1 MKEKN
6 IQKLDIDDMTESLL
20 NKDENLGSNEKIE
33 KSGETKKNEK
43 KEDSIDNNEEK
54 IDDSNFGFKYD
65 PYKESNIISR
75 LFFLWSFYILR
86 LSRKK
91 KLNEKYF
98 GTLISENDS
107 INFKKQIYE
116 IWENKG
122 YKNIKSNALFKSILR
137 ANAKEIIIVFILS
150 IYNAFSEIGQVILLQ
165 GYIDHFETGNS
176 FFGIKKLLYLG
187 IIVII
192 FQILEVFFCLHTQM
206 KQMSLGIK
214 SSFQL
219 QSIIYH
225 KLLKISPSSFT
236 QRATQGEIIN
246 FIEVDSEKIEWI
258 IQDAPGLF
266 INPIKIIVFII
277 MLFHYFGIS
286 FLAGLIVLIILVF
299 INGKIF
305 DQYNIIEQ
313 EYLNKKDSRMKITT
327 ETFDNIKIL
336 KLYNWE
342 NKFKSKIIEKREE
355 EITQLNN
362 YLNLSILNITIF
374 WLSPI
379 LVSMIT
385 IGVYQI
391 LHQSFKISVLLMG
404 LAIFARLQDPIIFIP
419 ALINGFID
427 AKNSLDRIEK
437 FIRQPEIKKEN
448 LIQCEFD
455 DSKDYSII
463 IENGCFSWGVKQNK
477 KDDDEEDYEEKEN
490 EKDEIKKEKNKQS
503 DNQKENKEE
512 NEEENKEENEEEKKV
527 ENEEEGNEISTRKN
541 LSKDLNE
548 ELLKKERDLLTLKLK
563 ERIKTQIEIPENTEY
578 DIVLKEITLKIKK
591 GEMVGI
597 IGEVGSGKSSLL
609 QSILNTLIL
618 LNPKECSGIYIN
630 GSIGYVSQIPWI
642 QNDTIKNN
650 ILFFNEYNEKKYKEI
665 LDLSQLNYDLLNFEG
680 GDLTE
685 IGEKGVNLSGG
696 QKVRIS
702 LARILYSNP
711 DIYLFDDPIS
721 ALDANVGKKIMHNCI
736 IKYLKGKTRIIV
748 THALQ
753 YLKYMDRIFYI
764 QNGKIS
770 WVGKFEEIEESHISN
785 LLKFAKSRK
794 KSIDDTKE
802 NENIKN
808 INDLNDKKLVRI
820 LKDEDEEV
828 GEVKFNVYISYF
840 KYMGGTTFMILIMII
855 MFLWQINKGGS
866 DFWLAYWSKP
876 ENQKKTNEKWRF
888 FIIYSALGLG
898 SIIFIFFR
906 IFLLSKSSVKLTR
919 QIHIDM
925 IDKLIKAPINLF
937 HESIPR
943 GQIFNR
949 LSKDLENL
957 TFTYETIG
965 NLLVGF
971 FTILGALILDSYYD
985 IYTLIY
991 IPLIIIFGIL
1001 LSKFYLIGARQLTR
1015 LEAMSHSPILNI
1027 ISESIPGITT
1037 IRAFNKINKYLEK
1050 FHIKV
1055 NNSIKINHLTKG
1067 AFSWY
1072 QEQFDVFGSFYIIYL
1087 VIITII
1093 KEKEFSPQS
1102 IGIMFTYSVLMQ
1114 LSLSYAFEMA
1124 TQVEQSMISM
1134 ERCLKYTEIEGEK
1147 PSVQDNDIIL
1157 ERNNWPSEG
1166 IIKFHNYYVKY
1177 RPNTE
1182 IVLKNLNFEIKSK
1195 EKIGI
1200 VGRTGSGKSTICLCL
1215 FRILEPL
1222 EGTIY
1227 IDNVDIRNIGLDI
1240 LRKNITIIPQ
1250 DPCLFEGTLK
1260 FNIDPFDEV
1269 DNSIIIKI
1277 LKDIGFEYTES
1288 DNDIINKMIEQNG
1301 NNLSVG
1307 EKQLICITR
1316 AILRKTKII
1325 VLDEATA
1332 SIDYKTE
1339 EIIKKAL
1346 DEILNKST
1354 MIIIAHRIKTVLN
1367 ADKIL
1372 VLENG
1377 EIKEFDTPKNLLNN
1391 KHSIFFDLYSK
1402 SLI

>member
-6 IQKLDIDDMTESLL
+6 IQKLDIEDITESLL
-20 NKDENLGSNEKIE
+20 NKDENLDNNEKIE

-98 GTLISENDS
+98 GRLISENDS

-176 FFGIKKLLYLG
+176 FFGINKLLYLG

-192 FQILEVFFCLHTQM
+192 FQILQVYFFLHSQM

-286 FLAGLIVLIILVF
+286 FFAGLIILIILVF

-385 IGVYQI
+385 IGIYQI

-427 AKNSLDRIEK
+427 AKNSLNRIEN

-490 EKDEIKKEKNKQS
+490 EKDEIKKEKNKKS

-512 NEEENKEENEEEKKV
+512 NEEEKTKENEEENTE

-808 INDLNDKKLVRI
+808 INDLNNKKLVRI

-828 GEVKFNVYISYF
+828 GEVKFDVYISYF
-840 KYMGGTTFMILIMII
+840 KYMGGITFMILILII
-855 MFLWQINKGGS
+855 MFLWQLNKGGS

-876 ENQKKTNEKWRF
+876 ENQKKTNEKWKF
-888 FIIYSALGLG
+888 FMIYSALGLG

-1072 QEQFDVFGSFYIIYL
+1072 QEQFDIFGSFYIIYL
-1087 VIITII
+1087 VTITII

-1124 TQVEQSMISM
+1124 TQVEQNMISM

-1307 EKQLICITR
+1307 EKQLICIAR
-1316 AILRKTKII
+1316 ALIRKSKII
-1325 VLDEATA
+1325 VMDEATA
-1332 SIDYKTE
+1332 NIDIKTE
-1339 EIIKKAL
+1339 EKIQKAL
-1346 DEILNKST
+1346 KLVLDNCTVIT
-1354 MIIIAHRIKTVLN
+1354 VAHRIKTIIN
-1367 ADKIL
+1367 YDKIL
-1372 VLENG
+1372 VLDNG
-1377 EIKEFDTPKNLLNN
+1377 KIVEFDKPDVLLKNQNSLFYELYH
-1391 KHSIFFDLYSK
+1391 KSI
-1402 SLI
+1402 

>member
-1 MKEKN
+1 M
-6 IQKLDIDDMTESLL
+6 
-20 NKDENLGSNEKIE
+20 
-33 KSGETKKNEK
+33 
-43 KEDSIDNNEEK
+43 
-54 IDDSNFGFKYD
+54 
-65 PYKESNIISR
+65 
-75 LFFLWSFYILR
+75 
-86 LSRKK
+86 
-91 KLNEKYF
+91 
-98 GTLISENDS
+98 
-107 INFKKQIYE
+107 
-116 IWENKG
+116 
-122 YKNIKSNALFKSILR
+122 
-137 ANAKEIIIVFILS
+137 
-150 IYNAFSEIGQVILLQ
+150 
-165 GYIDHFETGNS
+165 
-176 FFGIKKLLYLG
+176 
-187 IIVII
+187 
-192 FQILEVFFCLHTQM
+192 
-206 KQMSLGIK
+206 
-214 SSFQL
+214 
-219 QSIIYH
+219 
-225 KLLKISPSSFT
+225 
-236 QRATQGEIIN
+236 
-246 FIEVDSEKIEWI
+246 
-258 IQDAPGLF
+258 
-266 INPIKIIVFII
+266 
-277 MLFHYFGIS
+277 
-286 FLAGLIVLIILVF
+286 
-299 INGKIF
+299 
-305 DQYNIIEQ
+305 
-313 EYLNKKDSRMKITT
+313 
-327 ETFDNIKIL
+327 
-336 KLYNWE
+336 
-342 NKFKSKIIEKREE
+342 
-355 EITQLNN
+355 
-362 YLNLSILNITIF
+362 
-374 WLSPI
+374 
-379 LVSMIT
+379 
-385 IGVYQI
+385 
-391 LHQSFKISVLLMG
+391 
-404 LAIFARLQDPIIFIP
+404 
-419 ALINGFID
+419 
-427 AKNSLDRIEK
+427 
-437 FIRQPEIKKEN
+437 
-448 LIQCEFD
+448 
-455 DSKDYSII
+455 
-463 IENGCFSWGVKQNK
+463 
-477 KDDDEEDYEEKEN
+477 
-490 EKDEIKKEKNKQS
+490 
-503 DNQKENKEE
+503 
-512 NEEENKEENEEEKKV
+512 
-527 ENEEEGNEISTRKN
+527 
-541 LSKDLNE
+541 NE

-665 LDLSQLNYDLLNFEG
+665 LELSQLNYDLSNFEG

-808 INDLNDKKLVRI
+808 INDLNNKKLVRI

-828 GEVKFNVYISYF
+828 GEVKFDVYISYF
-840 KYMGGTTFMILIMII
+840 KYMGGITFMILIMII
-855 MFLWQINKGGS
+855 MFLWQLNKGGS

-888 FIIYSALGLG
+888 FMIYSALGLG

-991 IPLIIIFGIL
+991 IPLIILFGIL

-1067 AFSWY
+1067 AFNWY
-1072 QEQFDVFGSFYIIYL
+1072 QEQFDIFGSFYIIYL
-1087 VIITII
+1087 VTITII

-1124 TQVEQSMISM
+1124 TQVEQNMISM

-1307 EKQLICITR
+1307 EKQLICIAR
-1316 AILRKTKII
+1316 ALIRKSKII
-1325 VLDEATA
+1325 VMDEATA
-1332 SIDYKTE
+1332 NIDIKTE
-1339 EIIKKAL
+1339 EKIQKAL
-1346 DEILNKST
+1346 KLVLDNCTVIT
-1354 MIIIAHRIKTVLN
+1354 VAHRIKTIIN
-1367 ADKIL
+1367 YDKIL
-1372 VLENG
+1372 VLDNG
-1377 EIKEFDTPKNLLNN
+1377 KIVEFDKPDVLLKNQNSLFYELYH
-1391 KHSIFFDLYSK
+1391 KSI
-1402 SLI
+1402 

>member
-1 MKEKN
+1 MKKKN
-6 IQKLDIDDMTESLL
+6 IQKLDIEDITESLL
-20 NKDENLGSNEKIE
+20 NKDENLDNNEKIE

-43 KEDSIDNNEEK
+43 KEDSINKNEEK

-98 GTLISENDS
+98 GRLISENDS

-176 FFGIKKLLYLG
+176 FFGINKLLYLG

-192 FQILEVFFCLHTQM
+192 FQILQVYFFLHTQM

-266 INPIKIIVFII
+266 INPIKIIVYII

-286 FLAGLIVLIILVF
+286 FFAGLIILIILVF

-313 EYLNKKDSRMKITT
+313 EYLKKKDSRMKITT

-385 IGVYQI
+385 IGIYQI

-427 AKNSLDRIEK
+427 AKNSLERIEK

-490 EKDEIKKEKNKQS
+490 EKDEIKKEKNKKS

-512 NEEENKEENEEEKKV
+512 NEEEKIKENEEENTE

-541 LSKDLNE
+541 LSKGLNE

-665 LDLSQLNYDLLNFEG
+665 LELSQLNYDLSNFEG

-808 INDLNDKKLVRI
+808 INDLNNKKLVRI

-828 GEVKFNVYISYF
+828 GEVKFDVYISYF
-840 KYMGGTTFMILIMII
+840 KYMGGITFMILIMII
-855 MFLWQINKGGS
+855 MFLWQLNKGGS

-876 ENQKKTNEKWRF
+876 ENQKKTNEKWKF
-888 FIIYSALGLG
+888 FMIYSALGLG

-991 IPLIIIFGIL
+991 IPLIILFGIL

-1067 AFSWY
+1067 AFNWY
-1072 QEQFDVFGSFYIIYL
+1072 QEQFDIFGSFYIIYL
-1087 VIITII
+1087 VTITII

-1124 TQVEQSMISM
+1124 TQVEQNMISM

-1147 PSVQDNDIIL
+1147 PSIQDNDIIL

-1307 EKQLICITR
+1307 EKQLICIARALTR
-1316 AILRKTKII
+1316 KSKII
-1325 VLDEATA
+1325 VMDEATA
-1332 SIDYKTE
+1332 NIDIKTE
-1339 EIIKKAL
+1339 EKIQKAL
-1346 DEILNKST
+1346 KLVLDNCTVIT
-1354 MIIIAHRIKTVLN
+1354 VAHRIKTIIN
-1367 ADKIL
+1367 YDKIL
-1372 VLENG
+1372 VLDNG
-1377 EIKEFDTPKNLLNN
+1377 KIVEFDKPDVLLKNQNSLFYELYH
-1391 KHSIFFDLYSK
+1391 KSI
-1402 SLI
+1402 

>member
-1 MKEKN
+1 
-6 IQKLDIDDMTESLL
+6 
-20 NKDENLGSNEKIE
+20 
-33 KSGETKKNEK
+33 
-43 KEDSIDNNEEK
+43 
-54 IDDSNFGFKYD
+54 
-65 PYKESNIISR
+65 
-75 LFFLWSFYILR
+75 
-86 LSRKK
+86 
-91 KLNEKYF
+91 
-98 GTLISENDS
+98 
-107 INFKKQIYE
+107 
-116 IWENKG
+116 
-122 YKNIKSNALFKSILR
+122 
-137 ANAKEIIIVFILS
+137 
-150 IYNAFSEIGQVILLQ
+150 
-165 GYIDHFETGNS
+165 
-176 FFGIKKLLYLG
+176 
-187 IIVII
+187 
-192 FQILEVFFCLHTQM
+192 
-206 KQMSLGIK
+206 
-214 SSFQL
+214 
-219 QSIIYH
+219 
-225 KLLKISPSSFT
+225 
-236 QRATQGEIIN
+236 
-246 FIEVDSEKIEWI
+246 
-258 IQDAPGLF
+258 
-266 INPIKIIVFII
+266 
-277 MLFHYFGIS
+277 
-286 FLAGLIVLIILVF
+286 
-299 INGKIF
+299 
-305 DQYNIIEQ
+305 
-313 EYLNKKDSRMKITT
+313 MKITT

-385 IGVYQI
+385 IGIYQI

-427 AKNSLDRIEK
+427 AKNSLNRIEN

-490 EKDEIKKEKNKQS
+490 EKDEIKKEKNKKS

-512 NEEENKEENEEEKKV
+512 NEEENKE

-665 LDLSQLNYDLLNFEG
+665 LELSQLNYDLSNFEG

-808 INDLNDKKLVRI
+808 INDLNNKKLVRI

-828 GEVKFNVYISYF
+828 GEVKFDVYISYF
-840 KYMGGTTFMILIMII
+840 KYMGGITFMILIMII
-855 MFLWQINKGGS
+855 MFLWQLNKGGS

-888 FIIYSALGLG
+888 FMIYSALGLG

-1050 FHIKV
+1050 FHVKV

-1072 QEQFDVFGSFYIIYL
+1072 QEQFDIFGSFYIIYL
-1087 VIITII
+1087 VTITII

-1124 TQVEQSMISM
+1124 TQVEQNMISM

-1147 PSVQDNDIIL
+1147 PSIQDNDIIL

-1307 EKQLICITR
+1307 EKQLICIAR
-1316 AILRKTKII
+1316 ALIRKSKII
-1325 VLDEATA
+1325 VMDEATA
-1332 SIDYKTE
+1332 NIDIKTE
-1339 EIIKKAL
+1339 EKIQKAL
-1346 DEILNKST
+1346 KLVLDNCTVIT
-1354 MIIIAHRIKTVLN
+1354 VAHRIKTIIN
-1367 ADKIL
+1367 YDKIL
-1372 VLENG
+1372 VLDNG
-1377 EIKEFDTPKNLLNN
+1377 EIVEFDKPDVLLKNQNSLFYELYH
-1391 KHSIFFDLYSK
+1391 KSI
-1402 SLI
+1402 

>member
-6 IQKLDIDDMTESLL
+6 IQKLDIEDITESLL
-20 NKDENLGSNEKIE
+20 NKDENLDNNEKIE

-98 GTLISENDS
+98 GRLISENDS

-176 FFGIKKLLYLG
+176 FFGINKLLYLG

-192 FQILEVFFCLHTQM
+192 FQILQVYFFLHTQM

-286 FLAGLIVLIILVF
+286 FFAGLIILIILVF

-385 IGVYQI
+385 IGIYQI

-427 AKNSLDRIEK
+427 AKNSLERIEK

-490 EKDEIKKEKNKQS
+490 EKDEIKKEKNKKS

-512 NEEENKEENEEEKKV
+512 NEEEKTKENEEENTE

-665 LDLSQLNYDLLNFEG
+665 LELSQLNYDLSNFEG

-685 IGEKGVNLSGG
+685 IIEKGVNLSGG

-808 INDLNDKKLVRI
+808 INDLNNKKLVRI

-828 GEVKFNVYISYF
+828 GEVKFDVYISYF
-840 KYMGGTTFMILIMII
+840 KYMGGITFMILILII
-855 MFLWQINKGGS
+855 MFLWQLNKGGS

-876 ENQKKTNEKWRF
+876 ENQKKTNEKWKF
-888 FIIYSALGLG
+888 FMIYSALGLG

-1050 FHIKV
+1050 FHVKV

-1067 AFSWY
+1067 AFNWY
-1072 QEQFDVFGSFYIIYL
+1072 QEQFDIFGSFYIIYL
-1087 VIITII
+1087 VTITII

-1124 TQVEQSMISM
+1124 TQVEQNMISM

-1147 PSVQDNDIIL
+1147 PSIQDNDIIL

-1307 EKQLICITR
+1307 EKQLICIAR
-1316 AILRKTKII
+1316 ALIRKSKII
-1325 VLDEATA
+1325 VMDEATA
-1332 SIDYKTE
+1332 NIDIKTE
-1339 EIIKKAL
+1339 EKIQKAL
-1346 DEILNKST
+1346 KFVLDNCTVIT
-1354 MIIIAHRIKTVLN
+1354 VAHRIKTIIN
-1367 ADKIL
+1367 YDKIL
-1372 VLENG
+1372 VLDNG
-1377 EIKEFDTPKNLLNN
+1377 EIVEFDKPDVLLKNQNSLFYELYH
-1391 KHSIFFDLYSK
+1391 KSI
-1402 SLI
+1402 

>member
-6 IQKLDIDDMTESLL
+6 IQKLDIEDITESLL
-20 NKDENLGSNEKIE
+20 NKDENLDNNEKIE

-98 GTLISENDS
+98 GRLISENDS

-176 FFGIKKLLYLG
+176 FFGINKLLYLG

-192 FQILEVFFCLHTQM
+192 FQILQVYFFLHTQM

-286 FLAGLIVLIILVF
+286 FFAGLIILIILVF

-327 ETFDNIKIL
+327 ETFYNIKIL

-385 IGVYQI
+385 IGIYQI

-427 AKNSLDRIEK
+427 AKNSLERIEK

-455 DSKDYSII
+455 DSKDYYKK
-463 IENGCFSWGVKQNK
+463 IENGCFSWAVKQNK
-477 KDDDEEDYEEKEN
+477 KEDYEEKEN
-490 EKDEIKKEKNKQS
+490 EKDEIKKEKNKKS

-512 NEEENKEENEEEKKV
+512 NEEEKTKENEEENTE

-770 WVGKFEEIEESHISN
+770 WVGKFEEIEESNISN

-808 INDLNDKKLVRI
+808 INDLNNKKLVRI

-828 GEVKFNVYISYF
+828 GEVKFDVYISYF
-840 KYMGGTTFMILIMII
+840 KYMGGITFMILILII
-855 MFLWQINKGGS
+855 MFLWQLNKGGS

-876 ENQKKTNEKWRF
+876 ENQKKTNEKWKF
-888 FIIYSALGLG
+888 FMIYSALGLG

-991 IPLIIIFGIL
+991 IPLIILFGIL

-1050 FHIKV
+1050 FHVKV

-1067 AFSWY
+1067 AFNWY
-1072 QEQFDVFGSFYIIYL
+1072 QEQFDIFGSFYIIYL
-1087 VIITII
+1087 VTITII

-1124 TQVEQSMISM
+1124 TQVEQNMISM

-1147 PSVQDNDIIL
+1147 PSIQDNDIIL

-1307 EKQLICITR
+1307 EKQLICIAR
-1316 AILRKTKII
+1316 ALIRKSKII
-1325 VLDEATA
+1325 VMDEATA
-1332 SIDYKTE
+1332 NIDIKTE
-1339 EIIKKAL
+1339 EKIQKAL
-1346 DEILNKST
+1346 KFVLDNCTVIT
-1354 MIIIAHRIKTVLN
+1354 VAHRIKTIIN
-1367 ADKIL
+1367 YDKIL
-1372 VLENG
+1372 VLDNG
-1377 EIKEFDTPKNLLNN
+1377 KIVEFDKPDVLLKNQNSLFYELYH
-1391 KHSIFFDLYSK
+1391 KSI
-1402 SLI
+1402 